1 MEVKPEVNK
10 KYLNYAGEKAES
22 VRRLHRTSTAFVN
35 AGALQSA
42 RKLFPIPAGLVA
54 AKASWKDGLGG
65 SFQRLHEKLKGEQ
78 QLECVLAVNTSSFDV
93 FDGPGKPRT
102 VSGGNALVFFLFRL
116 LQRLQT
122 LGTVPAIDWNAYAAQ
137 LANRKKRKGGRHV

>member
-1 MEVKPEVNK
+1 
-10 KYLNYAGEKAES
+10 
-22 VRRLHRTSTAFVN
+22 
-35 AGALQSA
+35 
-42 RKLFPIPAGLVA
+42 
-54 AKASWKDGLGG
+54 
-65 SFQRLHEKLKGEQ
+65 LHEKLKGEQ

-137 LANRKKRKGGRHV
+137 LANRKKRMGGRHV